1 MAQTDQE
8 IAKAIA
14 GLNGIVAQLQSGH
27 LKLLFARAGD
37 PDWSDGAEQM
47 TRYYQQLLFLLDAIR
62 VERAE
67 QRKARQRRRKD
78 RLKREASSK
87 KR

>member
-14 GLNGIVAQLQSGH
+14 GLNALVAQLQSGH

-47 TRYYQQLLFLLDAIR
+47 TRYYQQLLSLLDAIR
-62 VERAE
+62 LERAE
-67 QRKARQRRRKD
+67 QRKARLRRRKE
-78 RLKREASSK
+78 RLKREASSQ